1 MILRRDFLTGL
12 AFSASALASGALAND
27 DSAWPD
33 SATSADLESALQSMN
48 AWIAAYQAGDYLSQW
63 RLTDP
68 RIRYWRDR
76 IQWRDMMKRARRRDG
91 ALLSYAIN
99 AYSPASSS
107 QLPCTEMGHCFR
119 ESVDYV
125 IALMETRYKI
135 AAPAQPEFFVAAR
148 SEEGW
153 RFGGGTILN
162 RPFGETAVI
171 MTVQDERRYKPGYT
185 ISR

>member
-1 MILRRDFLTGL
+1 MMLRRDFLTGL
-12 AFSASALASGALAND
+12 AFSALASGALAND
-27 DSAWPD
+27 DDDWPGG
-33 SATSADLESALQSMN
+33 ATPADLEGALQSAN
-48 AWIAAYQAGDYLSQW
+48 AWLAAYQSGDYLAQW
-63 RLTDP
+63 RMTDP
-68 RIRYWRDR
+68 RIRHWRDR
-76 IQWRDMMKRARRRDG
+76 RRWRDMMKRARRRDG
-91 ALLSYAIN
+91 ALLSYTIS

-119 ESVDYV
+119 EGVDYV
-125 IALMETRYKI
+125 IALIETHYER
-135 AAPAQPEFFVAAR
+135 ASPAQPEFFVAAR
-148 SEEGW
+148 SDEGW